1 MVPNSLWMSLCD
13 DLSLHPIQTIRPT
26 QKLYDPTWIQKNKHE
41 DALSLSVQWGIHLLW
56 CWQQLLHDCNL
67 HVVALSVAPVRNSFV
82 WTFDGMLLYTKSHK
96 IMSLLWLLFYSTH
109 ILCWYHAVTVKIW
122 QISCRWY
129 CAGIDVSSNQDD
141 DELSEKDI
149 FQIEFDSAS
158 KKWKILASNGK
169 YWVMQGAGV
178 QANGEGRLVISLL
191 HNVTFN
197 GMSLFSLT
205 GKLLLIFVYCIFSG
219 F

>member
-1 MVPNSLWMSLCD
+1 MTQPGYKKTNTKTPSHYLCNEASISCGFGSNYSLIAIYTLWLWV
-13 DLSLHPIQTIRPT
+13 LL
-26 QKLYDPTWIQKNKHE
+26 
-41 DALSLSVQWGIHLLW
+41 LSV
-56 CWQQLLHDCNL
+56 
-67 HVVALSVAPVRNSFV
+67 SV
-82 WTFDGMLLYTKSHK
+82 FDGMLLYTKSHK